1 MGHIVEDTNIYWELE
16 SFVIT
21 VHISTSNEG
30 RHLLRPVVLTYLGL
44 LWSGIYCRGDT
55 YYRG

>member
-30 RHLLRPVVLTYLGL
+30 RHLL
-44 LWSGIYCRGDT
+44 
-55 YYRG
+55 